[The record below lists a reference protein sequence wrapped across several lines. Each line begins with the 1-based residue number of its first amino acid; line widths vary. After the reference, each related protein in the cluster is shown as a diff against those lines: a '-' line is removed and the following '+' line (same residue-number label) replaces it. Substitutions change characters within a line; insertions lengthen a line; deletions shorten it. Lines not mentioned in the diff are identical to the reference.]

1 MAWYQEWFD
10 RDEYELVYH
19 RRDEREAEQVVDL
32 IERLV
37 RPAPDSEILDVG
49 CGRGR
54 HARVLARRGYRVTGI
69 DVAERALQIARKR
82 TEAEG
87 LHNLL
92 FLQHDMRE
100 PLCRTCFD
108 GVVNLF
114 TAFGFFEDDADH
126 LRALQA
132 MATALRPGGWLV
144 QDFLNAE
151 YVQRHLVPCD
161 RFQLDGIE
169 VVQERWIENGR
180 VNKRIRLRR
189 NGIEQVFYE
198 SVRLLRLSDFQ
209 KLYRAAGL
217 NLQAV
222 LGDYAGRPF
231 TSESPRLILYAR
243 KAAV

>member
-37 RPAPDSEILDVG
+37 RPAPGSEILDVG

-69 DVAERALQIARKR
+69 DVAARALQVARER

-87 LHNLL
+87 LHNVR

-100 PLCRTCFD
+100 PLCRACFD

-144 QDFLNAE
+144 QDFLNAD
-151 YVQRHLVPCD
+151 YVQRHLVPRD
-161 RFQLDGIE
+161 RCQLDGVE
-169 VVQERWIENGR
+169 VVQERWLENGR

-189 NGIEQVFYE
+189 NGTEQVFYE
-198 SVRLLRLSDFQ
+198 SVRLLRLADFQ
-209 KLYRAAGL
+209 KLYREAGL
-217 NLQAV
+217 ALQAT
-222 LGDYAGRPF
+222 LGDYAGHPF
-231 TSESPRLILYAR
+231 TPDSPRLILYAR

>member
-10 RDEYELVYH
+10 RDEYELVYQH
-19 RRDEREAEQVVDL
+19 RDEREAEQVVDL

-37 RPAPDSEILDVG
+37 RPAPGSEILDVG

-69 DVAERALQIARKR
+69 DVAERALQIARER
-82 TEAEG
+82 AEAEG
-87 LHNLL
+87 LHHVR
-92 FLQHDMRE
+92 FLRHDMRE
-100 PLCRTCFD
+100 PLCRECFD

-144 QDFLNAE
+144 QDFLNAD

-161 RFQLDGIE
+161 RFQLDGVE

-198 SVRLLRLSDFQ
+198 SVRLLRLEDFR
-209 KLYRAAGL
+209 KLYQEAGL
-217 NLQAV
+217 DLQAT
-222 LGDYAGRPF
+222 LGDYTGRPF

-243 KAAV
+243 KAAA